1 MTHIANARGKENKT
15 PAYLHGM
22 RFIKWVNVQTSAMKI
37 TEIPIVTIETDYIDE
52 DIMIIIIMMIMII
65 IMIRDML

>member
-1 MTHIANARGKENKT
+1 
-15 PAYLHGM
+15 
-22 RFIKWVNVQTSAMKI
+22 MKI

>member
-1 MTHIANARGKENKT
+1 M
-15 PAYLHGM
+15 
-22 RFIKWVNVQTSAMKI
+22 QTSAMKI

-52 DIMIIIIMMIMII
+52 GIMIIIIMMIMII

>member
-1 MTHIANARGKENKT
+1 
-15 PAYLHGM
+15 
-22 RFIKWVNVQTSAMKI
+22 MKI

-52 DIMIIIIMMIMII
+52 DIMIIIIMMIMIK